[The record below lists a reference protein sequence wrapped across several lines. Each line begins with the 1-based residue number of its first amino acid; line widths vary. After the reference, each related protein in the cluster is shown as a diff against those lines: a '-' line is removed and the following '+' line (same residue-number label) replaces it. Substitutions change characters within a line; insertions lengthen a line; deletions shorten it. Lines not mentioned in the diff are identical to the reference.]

1 MLYFSYHLCDRI
13 LARGLRIPDR
23 RQVEE
28 ILPSLDRN
36 SPKNKQQNK
45 RIKIN
50 SSIFLRIKIARLSKL
65 PLLP

>member
-1 MLYFSYHLCDRI
+1 MLYFSCHLCDRI

-36 SPKNKQQNK
+36 SPENKQQNK
-45 RIKIN
+45 LIKIH
-50 SSIFLRIKIARLSKL
+50 SGIFFAY
-65 PLLP
+65 